1 MSQETLSYTSYS
13 SEMLSV
19 QDAKK
24 IIRDQHDSMLAR
36 SDHLN
41 DIEQIIYEKSELID
55 QIISKA
61 WIHFITNHDDL
72 ALIAVGGYGRGE
84 LFPYSDIDLLI
95 LKKQGDSS
103 EQKEAISKFITY
115 LWDIGL
121 EVGQSVRTINE
132 CIELAKTDLTIY
144 TTLMETRI
152 LIGNEEL
159 YQMLNKKLLNQK
171 RIWPVQKFFEAKK
184 EEQHHRHLKYHDT
197 AYNLEPSVKGGLGGL
212 RDIQVMGWIGKRFF
226 SFSNLDGL
234 FEHALLTKGQ
244 IILLKNCQKFLWRV
258 RFALHLMLGKK
269 EDRLLFEHQIKVS
282 KFLGYEGQGNEGIEA
297 FMQRY
302 YQTVMEVSRLNDI
315 VMSLFEERLLP
326 KRKLKATSIDEHF
339 EIRNGFLE
347 VRSPHLFA
355 EKPSLMLALFATL
368 EKNIDLRGIG
378 PRTIGI
384 IKRNLWLIDDD
395 FKADP
400 ENKKLFLEILGAPT
414 GVSRSLK
421 HMNAYGILGAYI
433 PNFQNVVGRMQF
445 DLFHA
450 YTVDAHTLF
459 VVENLRRFSLER
471 FNDEYPLCSSIMQS
485 LDRPELAYL
494 SGLFHDIAKGRG
506 GDHSE
511 LGAIDAENFCLNHG
525 FSKYESGLVAWLVQ
539 HHLLLSVTAQKKD
552 LNDPGVIKEF
562 AEKIGDETHLN
573 YLYLLTVA
581 DVRGTNPNL
590 WNSWKDSLFRELYEK
605 TRSLLRRGLDQGIDY
620 ETLIKERK
628 INALPELSK
637 INPGISIK
645 DIENLWGKLEDT
657 FFTNQSV
664 SEIVW
669 LTDLLLTNESPSV
682 KPDNLIDDKIHR
694 VAVLAPIS
702 FPSFARVTAIIE
714 QVGLNILDIKFNHI
728 ENNNLDIYYFSEPNP
743 KLLVSS
749 MRMSELTDRLNTYIV
764 NNKDKNIILT
774 RKPRREVKSFKPF
787 VRVKCFN
794 NDKNQTILELGTL
807 DRPGILNIIANEFE
821 KLQLKLINAKI
832 STLGERVDDI
842 FFITDRD
849 GLAVHESNHEKIEQ
863 AIEKALALA
872 GG

>member
-13 SEMLSV
+13 SEILSV

-159 YQMLNKKLLNQK
+159 YQILNKKLLNQK

-212 RDIQVMGWIGKRFF
+212 RDIQVIGWIGKRFF

-326 KRKLKATSIDEHF
+326 KRKLKATTIDEHF
-339 EIRNGFLE
+339 EIKNGFLE

-395 FKADP
+395 FKADS
-400 ENKKLFLEILGAPT
+400 ENKQLFLEILGAPT

>member
-159 YQMLNKKLLNQK
+159 YQILNKKLLNQK

-212 RDIQVMGWIGKRFF
+212 RDIQVIGWIGKRFF

-326 KRKLKATSIDEHF
+326 KRKLKATTIDEHF
-339 EIRNGFLE
+339 EIKNGFLE

-395 FKADP
+395 FKADS
-400 ENKKLFLEILGAPT
+400 ENKKLFLEILVAPT

>member
-1 MSQETLSYTSYS
+1 MSQEILSTISYS
-13 SEMLSV
+13 SEILSV

-61 WIHFITNHDDL
+61 WIHFITHHNDL

-103 EQKEAISKFITY
+103 EQKDAISKFITY

-258 RFALHLMLGKK
+258 RFALHLMLDKK

-282 KFLGYEGQGNEGIEA
+282 KFLGYDGQGNEGIEA

-339 EIRNGFLE
+339 EIKNGFLE

-485 LDRPELAYL
+485 LERPELAYL

-562 AEKIGDETHLN
+562 AEKVGDETHLN

-628 INALPELSK
+628 ISALPELSK
-637 INPGISIK
+637 INPDISIR
-645 DIENLWGKLEDT
+645 DIENLWGRLEDT

-669 LTDLLLTNESPSV
+669 LTDFLLTNDSPSV
-682 KPDNLIDDKIHR
+682 RPDNLIDDKIHR
-694 VAVLAPIS
+694 LAILAPIS

-714 QVGLNILDIKFNHI
+714 QVGLNILDVKFNHI
-728 ENNNLDIYYFSEPNP
+728 ENNNLDIYYFSEPDP

-749 MRMSELTDRLNTYIV
+749 MRMSELTDRLNKYIV
-764 NNKDKNIILT
+764 NDIDKNITLT

-794 NDKNQTILELGTL
+794 NDKGQTILELSTL

-832 STLGERVDDI
+832 STLGEKVDDI

-849 GLAVHESNHEKIEQ
+849 GFASHEGNHEKIER
-863 AIEKALALA
+863 AIEKALALT
-872 GG
+872 GD

>member
-1 MSQETLSYTSYS
+1 MSQETLSAISYS
-13 SEMLSV
+13 SEILSV
-19 QDAKK
+19 QDAKN
-24 IIRDQHDSMLAR
+24 IIRDQHGSMLAR

-103 EQKEAISKFITY
+103 EQNEAISKFITY

-121 EVGQSVRTINE
+121 EVGQSVRTVNE

-159 YQMLNKKLLNQK
+159 YKMLNKKLLNQK

-485 LDRPELAYL
+485 LERPELAYL

-511 LGAIDAENFCLNHG
+511 LGAIDAENFCINHG

-552 LNDPGVIKEF
+552 LNDPGTIKDF
-562 AEKIGDETHLN
+562 AKKVGDETHLN

-628 INALPELSK
+628 ISALQELSK
-637 INPGISIK
+637 INSGISIR
-645 DIENLWGKLEDT
+645 DIENLWSKLEDT

-664 SEIVW
+664 SEIAW
-669 LTDLLLTNESPSV
+669 LTDLLFTNDSPSV

-694 VAVLAPIS
+694 LAVLAPIS

-714 QVGLNILDIKFNHI
+714 QVGLNILDVKFNHI
-728 ENNNLDIYYFSEPNP
+728 ENNNLDIYYFSEPDPN
-743 KLLVSS
+743 LLVSS
-749 MRMSELTDRLNTYIV
+749 MRMSELTDRLNKYIV
-764 NNKDKNIILT
+764 NDIDKNITLT

-794 NDKNQTILELGTL
+794 NDKGQTILELSTL

-832 STLGERVDDI
+832 STLGEKVDDI
-842 FFITDRD
+842 FFMTDRN
-849 GLAVHESNHEKIEQ
+849 GLTVHESNHEKIEQ
-863 AIEKALALA
+863 AIEKALALT
-872 GG
+872 GD

>member
-13 SEMLSV
+13 SEILSV

-159 YQMLNKKLLNQK
+159 YQILNKKLLNQK

-471 FNDEYPLCSSIMQS
+471 FNDEFPLCSSIMQS
-485 LDRPELAYL
+485 LERPELAYL

-552 LNDPGVIKEF
+552 LNDPGIIKEF
-562 AEKIGDETHLN
+562 AEKVGDETHLN

>member
-61 WIHFITNHDDL
+61 WIHFITYHDDL

-159 YQMLNKKLLNQK
+159 YQILNKKLLNQK

-212 RDIQVMGWIGKRFF
+212 RDIQVIGWIGKRFF

-326 KRKLKATSIDEHF
+326 KRKLKATTIDEHF
-339 EIRNGFLE
+339 EIKNGFLE

-395 FKADP
+395 FKADS
-400 ENKKLFLEILGAPT
+400 ENKKLFLEILGAST

>member
-159 YQMLNKKLLNQK
+159 YQILNKKLLNQK

-212 RDIQVMGWIGKRFF
+212 RDIQVIGWIGKRFF

-326 KRKLKATSIDEHF
+326 KRKLKATTIDEHF
-339 EIRNGFLE
+339 EIKNGFLE

-395 FKADP
+395 FKADS

>member
-1 MSQETLSYTSYS
+1 MSQETLSPVSYS
-13 SEMLSV
+13 SEILSV

-61 WIHFITNHDDL
+61 WIHFIKHHDDL

-103 EQKEAISKFITY
+103 EQKDEISKFITY

-159 YQMLNKKLLNQK
+159 YQIINKKLLNQK

-226 SFSNLDGL
+226 SFSNIDGL

-258 RFALHLMLGKK
+258 RFALHLILSKK

-326 KRKLKATSIDEHF
+326 KRKLKATTIDEHF

-395 FKADP
+395 FKADL

-485 LDRPELAYL
+485 LERPELAYL

-562 AEKIGDETHLN
+562 AEKVGDETHLN

-628 INALPELSK
+628 ISALPELSK
-637 INPGISIK
+637 INPDISIR
-645 DIENLWGKLEDT
+645 DIENLWGRLEDT
-657 FFTNQSV
+657 FFTNQSA

-694 VAVLAPIS
+694 LAVLAPIS

-714 QVGLNILDIKFNHI
+714 QVGLNILDVKFNHI
-728 ENNNLDIYYFSEPNP
+728 ENNNLDIYYFSEPDP
-743 KLLVSS
+743 KILVSS

-764 NNKDKNIILT
+764 NNMDKNITLT

-794 NDKNQTILELGTL
+794 NDKVQTILELSTL

-832 STLGERVDDI
+832 STLGEKVDDI
-842 FFITDRD
+842 FFMTDRD

-863 AIEKALALA
+863 AIEKALALT
-872 GG
+872 GD

>member
-13 SEMLSV
+13 SEILSV

-41 DIEQIIYEKSELID
+41 DIEQIIYKKSELID

-159 YQMLNKKLLNQK
+159 YQILNKKLLNQK

-212 RDIQVMGWIGKRFF
+212 RDIQVIGWIGKRFF

-326 KRKLKATSIDEHF
+326 KRKLKATTIDEHF
-339 EIRNGFLE
+339 EIKNGFLE

-395 FKADP
+395 FKADS

>member
-1 MSQETLSYTSYS
+1 MSQETLSYTGYS
-13 SEMLSV
+13 SEILSV

-212 RDIQVMGWIGKRFF
+212 RDIQVIGWIGKRFF

-326 KRKLKATSIDEHF
+326 KRKLKATTIDEHF
-339 EIRNGFLE
+339 EIKNGFLE

-355 EKPSLMLALFATL
+355 EKPATL

-395 FKADP
+395 FKADS

-485 LDRPELAYL
+485 LERPELAYL

-562 AEKIGDETHLN
+562 AEKIGEHT
-573 YLYLLTVA
+573 LLTV
-581 DVRGTNPNL
+581 
-590 WNSWKDSLFRELYEK
+590 
-605 TRSLLRRGLDQGIDY
+605 
-620 ETLIKERK
+620 ER
-628 INALPELSK
+628 
-637 INPGISIK
+637 
-645 DIENLWGKLEDT
+645 
-657 FFTNQSV
+657 
-664 SEIVW
+664 
-669 LTDLLLTNESPSV
+669 
-682 KPDNLIDDKIHR
+682 
-694 VAVLAPIS
+694 
-702 FPSFARVTAIIE
+702 
-714 QVGLNILDIKFNHI
+714 
-728 ENNNLDIYYFSEPNP
+728 
-743 KLLVSS
+743 
-749 MRMSELTDRLNTYIV
+749 
-764 NNKDKNIILT
+764 
-774 RKPRREVKSFKPF
+774 
-787 VRVKCFN
+787 
-794 NDKNQTILELGTL
+794 
-807 DRPGILNIIANEFE
+807 
-821 KLQLKLINAKI
+821 
-832 STLGERVDDI
+832 
-842 FFITDRD
+842 
-849 GLAVHESNHEKIEQ
+849 
-863 AIEKALALA
+863 
-872 GG
+872 

>member
-159 YQMLNKKLLNQK
+159 YQILNKKLLNQK

-395 FKADP
+395 FKADS

>member
-159 YQMLNKKLLNQK
+159 YQILNKKLLNQK

-485 LDRPELAYL
+485 LERPELAYL

-552 LNDPGVIKEF
+552 LNDPGIIKEF
-562 AEKIGDETHLN
+562 AEKVGDETHLN

-605 TRSLLRRGLDQGIDY
+605 TRSLLRRGLDQCIDY

-628 INALPELSK
+628 ISALPELSK
-637 INPGISIK
+637 IKPDISIR

-669 LTDLLLTNESPSV
+669 LTDLLLTNKSPSV
-682 KPDNLIDDKIHR
+682 NPDNLIDDRIHR
-694 VAVLAPIS
+694 MAVLAPIS

-728 ENNNLDIYYFSEPNP
+728 ENNNLDIYYFSESDP
-743 KLLVSS
+743 KLIVSS

-764 NNKDKNIILT
+764 NKMDKNITLT
-774 RKPRREVKSFKPF
+774 RKLRREVKSFKPF

-794 NDKNQTILELGTL
+794 NDRDQTILELSTL

-821 KLQLKLINAKI
+821 KFQLKLINAKI
-832 STLGERVDDI
+832 STLGEKVDDI
-842 FFITDRD
+842 FFIADRN
-849 GLAVHESNHEKIEQ
+849 GLAVHESNHEKIEL
-863 AIEKALALA
+863 AIEKALALT
-872 GG
+872 GD

>member
-159 YQMLNKKLLNQK
+159 YQILNKKLLNQK

-212 RDIQVMGWIGKRFF
+212 RDIQVIGWIGKRFF

-282 KFLGYEGQGNEGIEA
+282 KFLGFEGQGNEGIEA

-326 KRKLKATSIDEHF
+326 KRKLKATTIDEHF
-339 EIRNGFLE
+339 EIKNGFLE

-395 FKADP
+395 FKADS

>member
-1 MSQETLSYTSYS
+1 MNQETLSYTSYS

-159 YQMLNKKLLNQK
+159 YQILNKKLLNQK

-212 RDIQVMGWIGKRFF
+212 RDIQVIGWIGKRFF

-326 KRKLKATSIDEHF
+326 KRKLKATTIDEHF
-339 EIRNGFLE
+339 EIKNGFLE

-395 FKADP
+395 FKADS

-863 AIEKALALA
+863 AIEKALALT
-872 GG
+872 GD

>member
-1 MSQETLSYTSYS
+1 MNQETLSYTSYS

-159 YQMLNKKLLNQK
+159 YQILNKKLLNQK

-212 RDIQVMGWIGKRFF
+212 RDIQVIGWIGKRFF

-326 KRKLKATSIDEHF
+326 KRKLKATTIDEHF
-339 EIRNGFLE
+339 EIKNGFLE

-395 FKADP
+395 FKADS
-400 ENKKLFLEILGAPT
+400 ENKQLFLEILGAPT

>member
-13 SEMLSV
+13 SEILSV

-24 IIRDQHDSMLAR
+24 IILDQHDSMLAR

-103 EQKEAISKFITY
+103 EQKEAISKLITY

-159 YQMLNKKLLNQK
+159 YQILNKKLLNQK

-212 RDIQVMGWIGKRFF
+212 RDIQVIGWIGKRFF

-326 KRKLKATSIDEHF
+326 KRKLKATTIDEHF
-339 EIRNGFLE
+339 EIKNGFLE

-395 FKADP
+395 FKADS

-645 DIENLWGKLEDT
+645 DIENLWSKLEDT

>member
-1 MSQETLSYTSYS
+1 MSQESLKKISHP
-13 SEMLSV
+13 SEILSV
-19 QDAKK
+19 QEAKK
-24 IIRDQHDSMLAR
+24 VIRDQHDSMLAR
-36 SDHLN
+36 SNHLN
-41 DIEQIIYEKSELID
+41 DIEQIIFEKSELID
-55 QIISKA
+55 QIIIKA
-61 WIHFITNHDDL
+61 WVHFITHHDKL

-95 LKKQGDSS
+95 LKKHVDST
-103 EQKEAISKFITY
+103 EQKDAISKFITY

-132 CIELAKTDLTIY
+132 SIDLAKSDLTIY

-152 LIGNEEL
+152 LMGNEEL

-234 FEHALLTKGQ
+234 FEHAILTKGQ

-258 RFALHLMLGKK
+258 RFALHLILGKK
-269 EDRLLFEHQIKVS
+269 EDRLLFEHQIKIS

-326 KRKLKATSIDEHF
+326 KRKLKATIIDEHF

-368 EKNIDLRGIG
+368 EKNINLRGIG

-395 FKADP
+395 FKADL

-414 GVSRSLK
+414 GVTRSLK

-433 PNFQNVVGRMQF
+433 PNFQNVIGRMQF

-485 LDRPELAYL
+485 LERPELAYL

-511 LGAIDAENFCLNHG
+511 LGSIDAENFCLNHG

-552 LNDPGVIKEF
+552 LNDPSVIKEF
-562 AEKIGDETHLN
+562 AEKVGDEAHLN

-620 ETLIKERK
+620 EILIKERK
-628 INALPELSK
+628 IDALAALSK
-637 INPGISIK
+637 INPNISIRE
-645 DIENLWGKLEDT
+645 IENLWGKLEDT

-669 LTDLLLTNESPSV
+669 LTDLLLINDSPAV

-694 VAVLAPIS
+694 VAVLTPTNFS
-702 FPSFARVTAIIE
+702 SFARVTAIIE
-714 QVGLNILDIKFNHI
+714 QVGLNILDVKFNHI
-728 ENNNLDIYYFSEPNP
+728 ENNNLDIYYFSEPDP
-743 KLLVSS
+743 KLLVNS

-764 NNKDKNIILT
+764 ENRDKKITLT
-774 RKPRREVKSFKPF
+774 RKTRREVKSFKPF

-794 NDKNQTILELGTL
+794 NDKDQTIIELSTL

-849 GLAVHESNHEKIEQ
+849 GLKVNDGYHEKIEQ
-863 AIEKALALA
+863 VIENALRLS
-872 GG
+872 GD

>member
-13 SEMLSV
+13 SEILSV

-159 YQMLNKKLLNQK
+159 YQILNKKLLNQK

-212 RDIQVMGWIGKRFF
+212 RDIQVIGWIGKRFF

-326 KRKLKATSIDEHF
+326 KRKLKATTIDEHF
-339 EIRNGFLE
+339 EIKNGFLE

-368 EKNIDLRGIG
+368 EKNIGLRGIG

-395 FKADP
+395 FKADS